1 MDIIRKFN
9 DFDLKRVM
17 RIWYE
22 GNLEAHDFVD
32 KNYWEKNFGFVKRSL
47 PESEVYVYEIDGY
60 VVGFVGIDEG
70 YIAGLFV
77 DKEYR
82 GVGIGTKLIE
92 YVKEL
97 YDFFTLHVFENNYG
111 AVTFYENRGLIK
123 KEESVHEDLGEV
135 EYLMYYS
142 RKKEE

>member
-47 PESEVYVYEIDGY
+47 PESEV
-60 VVGFVGIDEG
+60 
-70 YIAGLFV
+70 
-77 DKEYR
+77 
-82 GVGIGTKLIE
+82 
-92 YVKEL
+92 
-97 YDFFTLHVFENNYG
+97 
-111 AVTFYENRGLIK
+111 
-123 KEESVHEDLGEV
+123 
-135 EYLMYYS
+135 
-142 RKKEE
+142 